1 MTEALAGRYK
11 VEKIIGE
18 GGMATVYLAM
28 DQKHKRRV
36 AVKVMR
42 PELAATLGAD
52 RFLREVEIAGQ
63 LSHPHILPMHDSGES
78 EGLLYYVMPYVP
90 GETLRER
97 LPKGALP
104 VDDALRLAREIAE
117 ALAYAHRQGIVHRD
131 IKPANILLSEG
142 HALVADFG
150 IARAVGEGGG
160 EALTKTGLAVGTPQ
174 YMAPEQATAREGCG
188 WPGRHLCDGCDAV
201 RDARGRAAVRGTE
214 RADHPDPEPHRGAA
228 DADRG
233 AAGTAGGDGWCGAEG
248 AGQEPG
254 RPVRDG

>member
-1 MTEALAGRYK
+1 MHCGVATPTDPGVPPRVASTGAFEVKKVTEALAGRYK

-78 EGLLYYVMPYVP
+78 DGLLYYVMPYVP

-97 LPKGALP
+97 LLKGAL
-104 VDDALRLAREIAE
+104 AGGRCAATRARDRGSAGVRAPAGHRASRHQAGQHPAE
-117 ALAYAHRQGIVHRD
+117 RR
-131 IKPANILLSEG
+131 S
-142 HALVADFG
+142 
-150 IARAVGEGGG
+150 
-160 EALTKTGLAVGTPQ
+160 
-174 YMAPEQATAREGCG
+174 C
-188 WPGRHLCDGCDAV
+188 
-201 RDARGRAAVRGTE
+201 ARGRLRHCARG
-214 RADHPDPEPHRGAA
+214 G
-228 DADRG
+228 
-233 AAGTAGGDGWCGAEG
+233 
-248 AGQEPG
+248 
-254 RPVRDG
+254 